1 MKRLWII
8 VVLCMVFAIPS
19 ISFGQTSIVDW
30 IISLT
35 DDTSPTSDDS
45 ILVIDASTKTAKEV
59 SIASLFGIKIS
70 TVTTDALC
78 KGSDGGIIACTTTSL
93 TGLAIGGG
101 TASRNAEWDGD
112 GYLTSSNTATT
123 GTGAPVKAVSPTLT
137 SLPKVVLTNNT
148 TNEYY
153 GGTAVYFAQCAASMG
168 FGQPAYIQSTGKPGL
183 ADGDGV
189 ATMPA
194 IGLVVVASTDADTP
208 CTILT
213 HGVITDTDW
222 NWTVGNT
229 IYVADGDAGALTATV
244 GDLSDTNDVVQKIGI
259 AIHADSILVMPSL
272 TTIVLE

>member
-244 GDLSDTNDVVQKIGI
+244 GDISDTNDVVQVMGI
-259 AIHADSILVMPSL
+259 AIHADSIFVNPSL